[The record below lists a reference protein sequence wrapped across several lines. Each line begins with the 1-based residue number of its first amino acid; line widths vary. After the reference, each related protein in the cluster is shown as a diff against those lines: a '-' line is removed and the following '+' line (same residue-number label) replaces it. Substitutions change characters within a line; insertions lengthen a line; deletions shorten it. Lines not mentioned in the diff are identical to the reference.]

1 MSKQTNS
8 LEMAVNNLATE
19 MRRSTYLRALGIG
32 VGNTKR
38 PHLYDEFGYP
48 KQILFLDFYE
58 TYRRNAAAF
67 AGVHRLLDGCWQDT
81 PDIVEGDK
89 SKQSKTAT
97 EWEKSVAKLMKKQ
110 WAKLK
115 DADRRNM
122 VGRYSALII
131 QLNDSATAWS
141 EPVDVAKVKSQKGKA
156 LIKLIPVW
164 ETQLTVADWDT
175 DRNSKTYGMP
185 KLYNFNE
192 QPVGNEDV
200 HGPAHYTQVHPDR
213 VLVFCE
219 GAEDDDIFAG
229 IPLLEAGYNKL
240 LDLEKVSGG
249 GAEGFLKNASR
260 QIGVEFDKESSMQ
273 VLDDMA
279 KKAGYTNLGEA
290 MEDKINKL
298 NRGTDAAAVM
308 QAGRLNVLS
317 VTPGD
322 PNPTWTVT
330 ANEFAA
336 SIQIPFTILFGQQ
349 TGRLASDEDKQD
361 WAIRR
366 NQRRNTFLSDRISA
380 LVERF
385 WTIGLIDEPKSG
397 EITVTWPDLLAPSE
411 KDKIANMASMADVAY
426 KTQQAFGTSSIEP
439 NEVREVGELEP
450 LPDPENERARP
461 TQKEAGDPLDGDTTG
476 KDAASTAQPKGSD
489 AEQQSRQQ
497 DAT

>member
-1 MSKQTNS
+1 MSKQNNS

-19 MRRSTYLRALGIG
+19 MRRNTYLRALGVSG
-32 VGNTKR
+32 GNTKR

-48 KQILFLDFYE
+48 KQITFREFYD
-58 TYRRNAAAF
+58 TYRRNAVAF
-67 AGVHRLLDGCWQDT
+67 AGVHRLLDGCWQDM
-81 PDIVEGDK
+81 PDIVDGDVSKK
-89 SKQSKTAT
+89 SKKTT
-97 EWEKSVAKLMKKQ
+97 KWEKTVAKLMKKQ
-110 WAKLK
+110 WSKLK

-122 VGRYSALII
+122 VGRYSALLI
-131 QLNDSATAWS
+131 QLNDSATWDQS
-141 EPVDVAKVKSQKGKA
+141 VNISTVKAQGENA
-156 LIKLIPVW
+156 LVKLIPVW
-164 ETQLTVADWDT
+164 EPQLTVAEWDT
-175 DRNSKTYGMP
+175 DITSKNYGMP
-185 KLYNFNE
+185 KMYNFSE

-200 HGPAHYTQVHPDR
+200 HGPARYTPVHPDR
-213 VLVFCE
+213 VIVFCE
-219 GAEDDDIFAG
+219 GADDDDIFSG

-260 QIGVEFDKESSMQ
+260 QIGVEFDKDTNIQ
-273 VLDDMA
+273 ALDEIA
-279 KKAGYTNLGEA
+279 RKSGYKDLGEA
-290 MEDKINKL
+290 MGDKVNKL

-308 QAGRLNVLS
+308 QAGRMNVLS

-366 NQRRNTFLSDRISA
+366 NQRRNTFLSDRITA
-380 LVERF
+380 LIERF
-385 WTIGLIDEPKSG
+385 WTIGIIEPPKSG
-397 EITVTWPDLLAPSE
+397 EITVSWPDLLAPSE

-426 KTQQAFGTSSIEP
+426 KTQQAFGQSAIEP

-450 LPDPENERARP
+450 LPDAENERERP
-461 TQKEAGDPLDGDTTG
+461 TQTEAGDPLNGDTTSE
-476 KDAASTAQPKGSD
+476 DASATTQPERSD
-489 AEQQSRQQ
+489 AEQQSSQQ
-497 DAT
+497 DAA